1 MIQAALRLLGL
12 RNPVPPTFARESY
25 GEALLTQPNG
35 VLSRTPNG
43 PVLMLD
49 FDGVLHPA
57 QSGTLLYAPL
67 LEAWLR
73 MHPTVDV
80 VISSN
85 WRDTHTLDELRNRFA
100 PDLQA
105 RIIGTTPSATT
116 GYREDEILE
125 LVHKYRITRWAA
137 LDDRPDEFPKT
148 GKTHL
153 VVTEY
158 FDGISRGHLNRV
170 AVLLSL

>member
-1 MIQAALRLLGL
+1 MIQTALRLFGL
-12 RNPVPPTFARESY
+12 RAAVPPTFARESY
-25 GEALLTQPNG
+25 EDALTEQPNG
-35 VLSRTPNG
+35 VLSRSPIG

-73 MHPTVDV
+73 THPTVDV

-100 PDLQA
+100 VDMRE
-105 RIIGTTPSATT
+105 RIIGTTPSTTT

-125 LVHKYRITRWAA
+125 LVSKHNITRWAA
-137 LDDRPDEFPKT
+137 LDDRPDQFPTT

-158 FDGISRGHLNRV
+158 FDGISPSHLTRV
-170 AVLLSL
+170 AALLSL